1 MISMKKITAIIVSAA
16 LAVSL
21 SACGSNSKAAVNS
34 SEASGNT
41 ETIKVAMQ
49 YGLSYAPYA
58 IMQAKGLI
66 EKNYDGDV
74 KVEWS
79 TLNSGSA
86 INEAFASGKLDVG
99 AMGLG
104 PAITGITS
112 GVGYKIYD
120 NISSMPNKLYTNK
133 ENINSLKDITGS
145 DQIAIV
151 NIGSFQHILLAMACD
166 KEFGDAHALDNNLA
180 AMAHPDGMSSLLSG
194 SVALHLTSAPYTFQ
208 EDDDE
213 SLHEVYNFNEVW
225 PEGNSFIVGLASEK
239 LHDEKPELYN
249 AVVKATEEAMEFIKE
264 NPDEAAEILAEVND
278 KDTDTVKD
286 WLGRDGVNFS
296 VKTGGVVEFAS
307 FMEKNNFLTN
317 EASKDYSA
325 YVFDNVQGD

>member
-1 MISMKKITAIIVSAA
+1 MRPLKKLTALIVSAA

-21 SACGSNSKAAVNS
+21 SACGSTSNAAANS
-34 SEASGNT
+34 SAASGDT
-41 ETIKVAMQ
+41 ATLKIAMQ

-66 EKNYDGDV
+66 EKNYDGELN
-74 KVEWS
+74 VEWS

-133 ENINSLKDITGS
+133 DNINSLSDITGS

-151 NIGSFQHILLAMACD
+151 NVGSFQHILLALACD
-166 KEFGDAHALDNNLA
+166 KELGDAHALDNNLV
-180 AMAHPDGMSSLLSG
+180 AMAHPDGMSSLMSG

-213 SLHEVYNFNEVW
+213 NLHEIYNFNTVW
-225 PEGNSFIVGLASEK
+225 PEGNSFIVGLASTK
-239 LHDEKPELYN
+239 LNEEQPDLYN
-249 AVVKATEEAMEFIKE
+249 AVVKATEEAMDFIKE

-278 KDTDTVKD
+278 KDVDTIKD

-296 VKTGGVVEFAS
+296 ARTGGVVEFAS
-307 FMEKNNFLTN
+307 FMEKNDFLTN